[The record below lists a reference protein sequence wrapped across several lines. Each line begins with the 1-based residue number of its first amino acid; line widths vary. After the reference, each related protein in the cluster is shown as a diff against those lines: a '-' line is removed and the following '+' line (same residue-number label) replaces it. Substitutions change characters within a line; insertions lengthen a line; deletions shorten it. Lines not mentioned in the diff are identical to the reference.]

1 MVWRVVGLEFSR
13 YHALALE
20 SMAFYFLGLFHCGC
34 GSRISPLLPYSPIFY
49 FHHLHWLQSNVSVE
63 ITSFPKLLLIKTKPP
78 KRRQIENDRANSPK
92 IKPNTGAQLQPTYYP
107 FALSDFDSCWSV
119 PHRAL
124 INWLVY
130 GPWVSMYAAAASGR
144 QTHRNKPP
152 ISKLE
157 QNLLPSFKNTSKGYG
172 CDLTKWERRGECKVL
187 QVYASSFCGFLALL
201 LPFLH
206 LLASFNSFAKVFE
219 HFFGKRLDSLF
230 NTAFAE

>member
-130 GPWVSMYAAAASGR
+130 GP
-144 QTHRNKPP
+144 
-152 ISKLE
+152 
-157 QNLLPSFKNTSKGYG
+157 
-172 CDLTKWERRGECKVL
+172 
-187 QVYASSFCGFLALL
+187 
-201 LPFLH
+201 
-206 LLASFNSFAKVFE
+206 
-219 HFFGKRLDSLF
+219 
-230 NTAFAE
+230 